1 MRAHLGRRVEAD
13 PQLAD
18 RLSLWGRRVAGE
30 ALGLVRATLFT
41 YPQLAMT
48 PDNVDEITEYVIKR
62 HGERM
67 KDIHLKA

>member
-1 MRAHLGRRVEAD
+1 M
-13 PQLAD
+13 
-18 RLSLWGRRVAGE
+18 AGE